1 MTAGAAE
8 VTRQVIISVIHLGDP
23 LFHLIHAAASKT
35 VIRRTLFHLIHAAA
49 SKTVIRRA
57 DRALIPAP
65 GLPG

>member
-35 VIRRTLFHLIHAAA
+35 VIRR
-49 SKTVIRRA
+49 A